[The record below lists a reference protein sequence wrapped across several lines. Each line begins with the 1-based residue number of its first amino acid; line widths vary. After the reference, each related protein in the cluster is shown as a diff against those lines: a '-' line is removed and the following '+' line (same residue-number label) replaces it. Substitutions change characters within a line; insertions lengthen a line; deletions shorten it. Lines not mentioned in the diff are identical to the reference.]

1 MDYGQLWS
9 KEADG
14 IFHAVVCLN
23 IVDDVIRIYDPA
35 MDGCANYTVEEF
47 IKAWAY
53 SKHYLVIASASAME
67 YLPHPIDVSDVDLD
81 DQLLELTEAIAEN
94 AHEIWAFQRKSE
106 GWTYG
111 PVRDDA
117 KRQTPCL
124 VPYEQLPEEEK
135 AYDRNTAFGTLKF
148 IVSQGFEI
156 HKT

>member
-1 MDYGQLWS
+1 LDFFVEKRPIYLDNYIKFIIFATSIIIMTNQNNYIPAPVDTTDVQL
-9 KEADG
+9 
-14 IFHAVVCLN
+14 
-23 IVDDVIRIYDPA
+23 P
-35 MDGCANYTVEEF
+35 EELM
-47 IKAWAY
+47 ALA
-53 SKHYLVIASASAME
+53 
-67 YLPHPIDVSDVDLD
+67 
-81 DQLLELTEAIAEN
+81 EAISKN
-94 AHEIWAFQRKSE
+94 VHEVWAQNRIKE

>member
-1 MDYGQLWS
+1 MQH
-9 KEADG
+9 
-14 IFHAVVCLN
+14 ITTVMN
-23 IVDDVIRIYDPA
+23 NQTNN
-35 MDGCANYTVEEF
+35 NYTPSPADTTNIQLPEE
-47 IKAWAY
+47 
-53 SKHYLVIASASAME
+53 LIALA
-67 YLPHPIDVSDVDLD
+67 
-81 DQLLELTEAIAEN
+81 EAISKN
-94 AHEIWAFQRKSE
+94 VHEVWAQNRIKE

>member
-1 MDYGQLWS
+1 MHQITTEMNNHTS
-9 KEADG
+9 
-14 IFHAVVCLN
+14 N
-23 IVDDVIRIYDPA
+23 
-35 MDGCANYTVEEF
+35 NYTPSPADTTNIQLPEE
-47 IKAWAY
+47 
-53 SKHYLVIASASAME
+53 LIALA
-67 YLPHPIDVSDVDLD
+67 
-81 DQLLELTEAIAEN
+81 EAISKN
-94 AHEIWAFQRKSE
+94 VHEVWAQSRIKE